1 MDRIIFHEQES
12 WARENTPEALAA
24 AIEEFC
30 CKDLKALGAMAA
42 RVAAERY
49 SWARVFEGLLC
60 IYREVCTHYR
70 QHQVK

>member
-1 MDRIIFHEQES
+1 
-12 WARENTPEALAA
+12 
-24 AIEEFC
+24 
-30 CKDLKALGAMAA
+30 MAA

-70 QHQVK
+70 QHQAK